1 MREPAANAESA
12 PLTVDQAVAQLTTPE
27 AAPVEAAATEPEQDQ
42 EIQAEPT
49 AETDSEPTE
58 ATADDQE
65 AEQAEPELPALD
77 PPPFWDAEGKEAFAK
92 LPREHQESILA
103 QASKQASN
111 ASRAIEQAA
120 ERAKSAEG
128 QASKVTQLADAL
140 NTFLP
145 QAMETFKGR
154 WEGVDWVALARQ
166 VEPQE
171 FNAYQAQYQA
181 EQQQLEQLKV
191 ANQEAARLAHE
202 QHVRTVNTELP
213 TRAPDL
219 ADPAKGG
226 ERLGKVFTLLNAEG
240 YSPEQLKQV
249 TARDLSIAY
258 DALRWREAQKG
269 VPQASAARPKPATPA
284 RPAMRPTAT
293 SSSQQQ
299 QAVSAQNRFN
309 AKPSVDNAIA
319 LLLNKKA

>member
-1 MREPAANAESA
+1 MSEPAAHAESA
-12 PLTVDQAVAQLTTPE
+12 PLTIDAAVAQLTPTDP
-27 AAPVEAAATEPEQDQ
+27 APVEAAAPEPEQDD

-58 ATADDQE
+58 ATAEEQE
-65 AEQAEPELPALD
+65 AEQAEPETPALD

-120 ERAKSAEG
+120 ERAKAAEG

-154 WEGVDWVALARQ
+154 WDAVDWVALARQ

-171 FNAYQAQYQA
+171 YNAYQAQYQA
-181 EQQQLEQLKV
+181 EQRQLEQLQA
-191 ANQEAARLAHE
+191 ANQEAERLAHE
-202 QHVRTVNTELP
+202 QHVRVVNTELP
-213 TRAPDL
+213 TKAPDL

-226 ERLGKVFTLLNAEG
+226 ERLGKVFNFLNAEG
-240 YSPEQLKQV
+240 YAPDRLKHV
-249 TARDLSIAY
+249 TAADLAIAY

-269 VPQASAARPKPATPA
+269 VPQAPAARPKPATPA
-284 RPAMRPTAT
+284 RPAMRPTAAP
-293 SSSQQQ
+293 SSQQQ
-299 QAVSAQNRFN
+299 QAVSVQNRFTRSRLSIT
-309 AKPSVDNAIA
+309 PWPCF
-319 LLLNKKA
+319 